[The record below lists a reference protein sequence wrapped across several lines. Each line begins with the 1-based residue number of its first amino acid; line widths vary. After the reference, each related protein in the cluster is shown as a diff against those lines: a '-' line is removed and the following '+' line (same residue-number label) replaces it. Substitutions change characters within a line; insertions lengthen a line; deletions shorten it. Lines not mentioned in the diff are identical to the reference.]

1 MFSTTS
7 SVLPDTYVSA
17 HSRGASSCSDSGN
30 TVRNRDNLLAQAL
43 MRHLCELNRQIEF
56 QFDRDSSDSG
66 RSKIDSMLG
75 KVTEILCVARS
86 DQKPGDQGHCEA
98 AACEFTKHLFA
109 LSKQIDHARSKDVT
123 LQKQHARQILLMPIL
138 PLYLRSSSQS
148 LATTLSH
155 AMQIMWEHRIV
166 LTLNHLLYGD
176 LVLAIEDAKL
186 QHHTPIA
193 SAETVL
199 NIELASVVS
208 ALRRNMPFMQ
218 NAVES
223 DSRLIVDPSSPPLT
237 AKQRDGYWTIASQW
251 IQQREAISIPADL
264 AVGAVS
270 WPRLRNHWNELF
282 ACLLDGDR
290 SAQGNSESLAKQIK
304 AEQIETSKFN
314 SNTLVA
320 SLKSEPVTVET
331 NLVATNLDTVNVASA
346 SVAPKG
352 DTSIGV
358 LASETEK
365 ANTTTANE
373 PVVDSYPDIIEIRSS
388 NDPELARNLDV
399 HLQRCRERSGSLA
412 LVVVQCKS
420 EEKSNSAGQSGNA
433 KGSLTSWQLDIISAL
448 QSSLEHRKMYGFHT
462 TDGEIALIMEDVD
475 RSEVTSLVRKVIEQ
489 EAVVDDHETRLLDQ
503 AGLPLYSGIACV
515 HAPSKSFRLAQ
526 LTESAWRCLDAST
539 RQPPGS
545 VKSIEVY

>member
-1 MFSTTS
+1 
-7 SVLPDTYVSA
+7 
-17 HSRGASSCSDSGN
+17 
-30 TVRNRDNLLAQAL
+30 
-43 MRHLCELNRQIEF
+43 MRHLREWNRQIEF
-56 QFDRDSSDSG
+56 QFDSDSNDTD
-66 RSKIDSMLG
+66 RFRIDSTLG
-75 KVTEILCVARS
+75 KITEILCVARS
-86 DQKPGDQGHCEA
+86 DQKPGDQAHCEVA
-98 AACEFTKHLFA
+98 TSEFTKHLFA
-109 LSKQIDHARSKDVT
+109 LSKQIEHALVKDT
-123 LQKQHARQILLMPIL
+123 ALPKLHARQILLMPIL

-186 QHHTPIA
+186 QHQPPIA

-199 NIELASVVS
+199 NIELANVVS
-208 ALRRNMPFMQ
+208 ALRRNIPFKQ
-218 NAVES
+218 NTLES
-223 DSRLIVDPSSPPLT
+223 ESQLMVDPSAAPLT

-270 WPRLRNHWNELF
+270 WPRLRNHWNELSD
-282 ACLLDGDR
+282 CLLDGVRSAHGNTSHR
-290 SAQGNSESLAKQIK
+290 SAQINSERSPSAQTEARQI
-304 AEQIETSKFN
+304 N
-314 SNTLVA
+314 SNTSDTLGKPQPSIEA
-320 SLKSEPVTVET
+320 IGL
-331 NLVATNLDTVNVASA
+331 ATADAATA
-346 SVAPKG
+346 SVANQGIGPTVASG
-352 DTSIGV
+352 PETANGTSK
-358 LASETEK
+358 LL
-365 ANTTTANE
+365 NE
-373 PVVDSYPDIIEIRSS
+373 PVLESHPDIIEIRSS

-412 LVVVQCKS
+412 LVVVRCKAD
-420 EEKSNSAGQSGNA
+420 EKTTSSGPSGTP
-433 KGSLTSWQLDIISAL
+433 KGVLTSWQLDIISAL

-475 RSEVTSLVRKVIEQ
+475 RSEVTALVRKVIEQ

>member
-1 MFSTTS
+1 MISTTS
-7 SVLPDTYVSA
+7 SVLPAPYVSA
-17 HSRGASSCSDSGN
+17 PSSGASLRSDSGN

-43 MRHLCELNRQIEF
+43 MRHLREWNRQIEF
-56 QFDRDSSDSG
+56 QFDRDSSDSD
-66 RSKIDSMLG
+66 RLKIDSLLG
-75 KVTEILCVARS
+75 KVTEILCVARW
-86 DQKPGDQGHCEA
+86 DQKPGDQLHCEA

-109 LSKQIDHARSKDVT
+109 LSKQIDHAQLKNVT
-123 LQKQHARQILLMPIL
+123 LPKQHARQILLMPIL

-155 AMQIMWEHRIV
+155 AVQIMWEHRIV

-186 QHHTPIA
+186 QHDPPIA

-199 NIELASVVS
+199 NIELANVVS
-208 ALRRNMPFMQ
+208 ALRRNMPFKQ
-218 NAVES
+218 NTVEA
-223 DSRLIVDPSSPPLT
+223 DSRLIVDPNLAPLT

-270 WPRLRNHWNELF
+270 WPRLRNHWNELS
-282 ACLLDGDR
+282 AYLLDGDR
-290 SAQGNSESLAKQIK
+290 SAQGNGESLAKQIK
-304 AEQIETSKFN
+304 AEQIDKSQIN
-314 SNTLVA
+314 SNASVA
-320 SLKSEPVTVET
+320 FVEAQSTVAIHT
-331 NLVATNLDTVNVASA
+331 VVTNLDTANVASA
-346 SVAPKG
+346 SVAPKE
-352 DTSIGV
+352 DTSGV
-358 LASETEK
+358 VLDSETVN
-365 ANTTTANE
+365 ANTKIANE
-373 PVVDSYPDIIEIRSS
+373 PVVNSHPDIIEIRSS

-399 HLQRCRERSGSLA
+399 HLQRCRDRSGSLA
-412 LVVVQCKS
+412 LVVVRCKT
-420 EEKSNSAGQSGNA
+420 EEKAKTAGPSGQP
-433 KGSLTSWQLDIISAL
+433 KGSLTSWQLDMIAAL

-475 RSEVTSLVRKVIEQ
+475 RSEVTSLVRKVIER
-489 EAVVDDHETRLLDQ
+489 EAVVDDHATRLLDQ

>member
-1 MFSTTS
+1 MISTTS
-7 SVLPDTYVSA
+7 SVLPAPYVSA
-17 HSRGASSCSDSGN
+17 PSSGASLRSDSGN

-43 MRHLCELNRQIEF
+43 MRHLREWNRQIEF
-56 QFDRDSSDSG
+56 QFDRDSSDSD
-66 RSKIDSMLG
+66 RLKIDSLLG

-86 DQKPGDQGHCEA
+86 DQKPGDQLHCEA

-109 LSKQIDHARSKDVT
+109 LSKQIDHAQLKNVT
-123 LQKQHARQILLMPIL
+123 LPKQHARQILLMPIL

-155 AMQIMWEHRIV
+155 AVQIMWEHRIV

-186 QHHTPIA
+186 QHDPPIA

-199 NIELASVVS
+199 NIELANVVS
-208 ALRRNMPFMQ
+208 ALRRNMPFKQ
-218 NAVES
+218 NTVEA
-223 DSRLIVDPSSPPLT
+223 DSRLIVDPNLAPLT

-270 WPRLRNHWNELF
+270 WPRLRNHWNELS
-282 ACLLDGDR
+282 AYLLDGDR
-290 SAQGNSESLAKQIK
+290 SAQGNGESLAKQIK
-304 AEQIETSKFN
+304 AEQIDKSQIN
-314 SNTLVA
+314 SNASVA
-320 SLKSEPVTVET
+320 FVEAQSTVATHTVVT
-331 NLVATNLDTVNVASA
+331 NLETANVASA
-346 SVAPKG
+346 SVAPKE
-352 DTSIGV
+352 DTSGV
-358 LASETEK
+358 VLDSETVK
-365 ANTTTANE
+365 STTKIANE
-373 PVVDSYPDIIEIRSS
+373 PVVNSHPDIIEIRSS

-399 HLQRCRERSGSLA
+399 HLQRCRDRSGSLA
-412 LVVVQCKS
+412 LVVVRCKT
-420 EEKSNSAGQSGNA
+420 EEKAITAGQSGQP
-433 KGSLTSWQLDIISAL
+433 KGSLTSWQLDMISAL

-475 RSEVTSLVRKVIEQ
+475 RSEVTSLVRKVIER
-489 EAVVDDHETRLLDQ
+489 EAVVDDHATRLLDQ